1 MNTFFRF
8 AALAVTLLA
17 LPAIL
22 AEEKPKGSEG
32 KSEKPKV
39 EVGKPAP
46 DFTLKSEAGKDVK
59 LSSFRGKKNVLI
71 AFYPK
76 DFTSGCTS
84 ELKRF
89 RDEHGVFVANN
100 VQVLGISVDAVES
113 HSKFCTELKLPFP
126 LLADDAHKASNEYGI
141 LAGKVSGRS
150 VFLVDKEGIVRH
162 ADAQYDLK
170 NDDDFNALVK
180 EVKALGAK
188 EKPGKGAEAEKGKKK
203 AS

>member
-1 MNTFFRF
+1 MNTRFRF
-8 AALAVTLLA
+8 AATAVLFLA
-17 LPAIL
+17 LPVL
-22 AEEKPKGSEG
+22 LTAEEKPKGSEG
-32 KSEKPKV
+32 KSEKPKI

-46 DFTLKSEAGKDVK
+46 DFTLKDEAGKDVK

-100 VQVLGISVDAVES
+100 VQVLGISTDAVES

-170 NDDDFNALVK
+170 SDDDYNALVK

-188 EKPGKGAEAEKGKKK
+188 EKPKKGAEAGKDKK
-203 AS
+203 

>member
-1 MNTFFRF
+1 MKSMLRF
-8 AALAVTLLA
+8 AAAAVSLA
-17 LPAIL
+17 LAASVI
-22 AEEKPKGSEG
+22 AEEKAKPADP
-32 KSEKPKV
+32 KPKI

-46 DFTLKSEAGKDVK
+46 DFTLKDEAGKDVK

-100 VQVLGISVDAVES
+100 VQVLGISTDAVES

-170 NDDDFNALVK
+170 SDDDYNALVK

-188 EKPGKGAEAEKGKKK
+188 EKPKKGAEAGKDKK
-203 AS
+203 

>member
-1 MNTFFRF
+1 MKSTLFL
-8 AALAVTLLA
+8 AAVAVTLLA
-17 LPAIL
+17 LPAFL
-22 AEEKPKGSEG
+22 AAEEKGKSEK

-46 DFTLKSEAGKDVK
+46 DFTLKDEGGKDVK
-59 LSSFRGKKNVLI
+59 LSSFRGKKNVLV

-100 VQVLGISVDAVES
+100 VQVLGVSVDAVDS
-113 HSKFCTELKLPFP
+113 HSKFCKELKLPFP

-141 LAGKVSGRS
+141 LSGKVAGRS
-150 VFLVDKEGIVRH
+150 VFLVDKQGIVRH

-170 NDDDFNALVK
+170 TDDDFNALMK
-180 EVKALGAK
+180 EVKTLGSK
-188 EKPGKGAEAEKGKKK
+188 ESHGKDAEAGKDKKK
-203 AS
+203 SG